1 MNPVSLEPGFEW
13 SPIVRLYRTD
23 LFLGQP
29 GASVRGNPVVEGRS
43 GNPHQHQKKMPTDP
57 VRRSIVFVD
66 DRHYTEAENTLGGRT
81 GFWINY
87 FFSAGMKTL
96 RFQQI
101 ANHLRLEGTV
111 PVHPDRP
118 CAER

>member
-66 DRHYTEAENTLGGRT
+66 DLHYTEAENTLGGRT

-87 FFSAGMKTL
+87 FFFGWYENPQISTNCESPTIGGDSACPPGPTL
-96 RFQQI
+96 R
-101 ANHLRLEGTV
+101 
-111 PVHPDRP
+111 
-118 CAER
+118 